1 MNESPFAP
9 EFSGSTSGGMFRDIS
24 SVPAPL
30 LASLAA
36 ALFLLTPAGVLSAQT
51 QPPAGTPLVIGNE
64 RIEVLG
70 PQSVMVRWNTN
81 VPAESRVVYGP
92 VSQALFAGASLPF
105 GYPSSVNVAGIPVTD
120 HAVAVGPLDT
130 SRTTYLRPVS
140 MAGGNTAAGKELS
153 VAPAAFGSC
162 GYVHQ
167 YLRPGDPANNPD
179 EVRDLQAFLRGVEK
193 DTSVSVTGAYDE
205 ATRAAVARFQ
215 LKYKDEILAPW
226 GVSEP
231 TGVVYITTKKKINE
245 IFCSTRVALTAEET
259 TILNTFKAGGG
270 VPGGSIGSDDAG
282 GGSSQD
288 GGLAQG
294 GDGEEGGLEEEAMEE
309 GTSTGGFFGS
319 SGGTGTGALSTA
331 FANVK
336 NFLAQNQLLVL
347 FLFVAAFVAI
357 YLLRNRGD
365 QNDLV
370 KEK

>member
-1 MNESPFAP
+1 MHDSSFVRG
-9 EFSGSTSGGMFRDIS
+9 FSASTPRGMSRDTS
-24 SVPAPL
+24 SILFL
-30 LASLAA
+30 LAFGALA
-36 ALFLLTPAGVLSAQT
+36 FLTPAGLISAQT
-51 QPPAGTPLVIGNE
+51 QPPAGTPLVVDNE
-64 RIEVLG
+64 RVEVLG

-92 VSQALFAGASLPF
+92 VSQALFAGAGLSF
-105 GYPSSVNVAGIPVTD
+105 GYPSSVNVTGIPVTD

-130 SRTTYLRPVS
+130 SRTTYFRPVS
-140 MAGGNTAAGKELS
+140 TASGSTATGKELS
-153 VAPAAFGSC
+153 VAPVAFGSC

-167 YLRPGDPANNPD
+167 YLRPDDPANNPD

-193 DTSVSVTGAYDE
+193 DTSVSVTGVYDE

-245 IFCSTRVALTAEET
+245 IFCSTRVSLTAEET
-259 TILNTFKAGGG
+259 AILESFKAGGG

-294 GDGEEGGLEEEAMEE
+294 GDGDNE
-309 GTSTGGFFGS
+309 GTGEEMIGKGTTTSGFFGS

-357 YLLRNRGD
+357 YLLRSRGD